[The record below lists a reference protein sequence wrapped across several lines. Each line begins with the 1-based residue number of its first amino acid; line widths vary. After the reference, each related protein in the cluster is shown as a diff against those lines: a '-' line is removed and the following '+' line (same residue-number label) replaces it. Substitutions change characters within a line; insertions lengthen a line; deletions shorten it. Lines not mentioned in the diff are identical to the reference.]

1 MSDISIKVRGL
12 GKWYR
17 IEADNKPTYQTLRD
31 QVVKAISAPI
41 RRLSDGKNGN
51 HNGTKPHENFVWALK
66 DVSFDVHEGE
76 VVGLI
81 GPNGAGKST
90 LLKILTRITEPTRG
104 TVDIYGRV
112 GSLLEVG
119 TGFHRELSGRDNVYL
134 NGAILGM
141 KKSEIDRKFDEI
153 VAFAEVEKFI
163 DTEVKYYSSGMTV
176 RLAFA
181 VAAYLEPEIL
191 LVDEVLA
198 VGDAAFQKKSLSK
211 MESVGK
217 SGRTVIFVSHHMP
230 SITRLCERAL
240 LMNHGTL
247 MMSGPAEQVVA
258 DYLSAHL
265 GTSAYQEWPD
275 INQAP
280 SSDDV
285 RLRSVRVIDEQGN
298 TSNSFDIRRPVGIEI
313 VYDVLQQTSYA
324 LYPYITAHNDQE
336 VYLFTSFDTDPEWRG
351 QTRPPGRYTSVV
363 WIPGNLLAEGTVA
376 IGAGM
381 RTEIPQIMHF
391 FERDSVA
398 FQIVES
404 PDGDTARVDS
414 AGKIRGAVRPY
425 LKWSTQFAPVSAV
438 YPGRREIYGNHR

>member
-1 MSDISIKVRGL
+1 MSDISIKVRDV

-17 IEADNKPTYQTLRD
+17 IEQGVKPSYLTLRD
-31 QVVKAISAPI
+31 QVARVFTPPSRKLNGANGS
-41 RRLSDGKNGN
+41 GK
-51 HNGTKPHENFVWALK
+51 HNGKSHDNFVWALK
-66 DVSFDVHEGE
+66 DVSFDVRQGE

-104 TVDIYGRV
+104 FVDIYGRV

-119 TGFHRELSGRDNVYL
+119 TGFHRELTGRDNVYL

-141 KKSEIDRKFDEI
+141 KKTEIDKKFDEI

-181 VAAYLEPEIL
+181 VAAHLEPEIL

-240 LMNHGTL
+240 LLNHGRL
-247 MMSGPAEQVVA
+247 IESGPAEHVVA
-258 DYLSAHL
+258 DYLSANL
-265 GTSAYQEWPD
+265 GTTAYKDWPE
-275 INQAP
+275 ITRAP
-280 SSDDV
+280 SSEDV
-285 RLRSVRVIDEQGN
+285 RLRAVRVINDQGM
-298 TSNSFDIRRPVGIEI
+298 TSYSFDIRRPVGIEI
-313 VYDVLQQTSYA
+313 TFDVLRPATYA
-324 LYPYITAHNDQE
+324 LYPYITAHNEEE
-336 VYLFTSFDTDPEWRG
+336 VYLFTSYDTDAEWRG
-351 QTRPPGRYTSVV
+351 QLRQPGRYSSVA
-363 WIPGNLLAEGTVA
+363 WIPGNLLAEGIVT
-376 IGAGM
+376 IGAGI
-381 RTEIPQIMHF
+381 RSEIPHILHF
-391 FERDSVA
+391 YEQDAVA

-425 LKWSTQFAPVSAV
+425 LRWTTQYNPVSEL
-438 YPGRREIYGNHR
+438 YPGRGKVYGRS